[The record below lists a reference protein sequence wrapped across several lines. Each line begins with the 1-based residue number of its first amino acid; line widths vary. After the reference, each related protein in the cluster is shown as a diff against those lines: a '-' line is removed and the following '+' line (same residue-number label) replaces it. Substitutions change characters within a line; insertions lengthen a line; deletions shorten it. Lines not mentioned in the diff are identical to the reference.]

1 MTLKE
6 KDGITI
12 PHSISASRRRG
23 SPGVVGFHDAAMGSC
38 QYIRIDP
45 AARKCALID
54 VVLDFNPAPRP
65 HPARTPPAPRP
76 SPLTGRSNGFPGRA

>member
-38 QYIRIDP
+38 QYTCIDP

-54 VVLDFNPAPRP
+54 VVLDFNPAR
-65 HPARTPPAPRP
+65 ARTPPAPRP
-76 SPLTGRSNGFPGRA
+76 HPDRVR